1 MLWTLRYTYI
11 LYIYHRPSH
20 PSFIPIQWS
29 ESNLI
34 FSSPSAILPLPSQ
47 ECSETEDHVTV
58 QISKHLC
65 RYLDISVCRCIQ
77 VLWLVSVSMVSVCIY
92 GQCLYLCIC
101 MQMCVQ
107 VSISTI
113 ICVCQMH
120 PSVLVSVSFPNFPDQ
135 HPDCKTNQENERRL

>member
-34 FSSPSAILPLPSQ
+34 FSLPSAILPLPSQ

-77 VLWLVSVSMVSVCIY
+77 VLWLVSVSMYVCRCVSKSLYQQLSASVRCI
-92 GQCLYLCIC
+92 
-101 MQMCVQ
+101 Q
-107 VSISTI
+107 VFW
-113 ICVCQMH
+113 
-120 PSVLVSVSFPNFPDQ
+120 LVSPSPTSQ
-135 HPDCKTNQENERRL
+135 TSIQTARQTRKMNEDYK

>member
-1 MLWTLRYTYI
+1 MYYIYVVLHKICSMLWTLRYTYI

-77 VLWLVSVSMVSVCIY
+77 VLWLVSVSMYVDVCPSLYINNY
-92 GQCLYLCIC
+92 LRLLDASKCSGQCLLP
-101 MQMCVQ
+101 QLPRPA
-107 VSISTI
+107 S
-113 ICVCQMH
+113 
-120 PSVLVSVSFPNFPDQ
+120 
-135 HPDCKTNQENERRL
+135 RLQDKPGK

>member
-58 QISKHLC
+58 QISKHLYSVQIS
-65 RYLDISVCRCIQ
+65 RYFRLQMHPSV
-77 VLWLVSVSMVSVCIY
+77 MVSVCIY
-92 GQCLYLCIC
+92 VCRCVSKSLYQQLSASVRCI
-101 MQMCVQ
+101 Q
-107 VSISTI
+107 VFW
-113 ICVCQMH
+113 
-120 PSVLVSVSFPNFPDQ
+120 LVSPSPTSQ
-135 HPDCKTNQENERRL
+135 TSIQTARQTRKMNEDYK

>member
-77 VLWLVSVSMVSVCIY
+77 VLWLVSVS
-92 GQCLYLCIC
+92 IC
-101 MQMCVQ
+101 RCVQ